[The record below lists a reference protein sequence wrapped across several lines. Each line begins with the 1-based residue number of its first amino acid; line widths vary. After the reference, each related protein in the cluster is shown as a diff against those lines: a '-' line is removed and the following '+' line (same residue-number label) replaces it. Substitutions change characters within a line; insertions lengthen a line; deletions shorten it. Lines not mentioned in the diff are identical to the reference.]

1 MSVDLLPPVMQSTH
15 REPPQLISA
24 KLKSYLGL
32 VQALLLH
39 LLCPVYL
46 QTPLVRLDEM
56 MTCLGVCFAFL
67 LRRKVS

>member
-1 MSVDLLPPVMQSTH
+1 MSVDLLPPVLQFTDREPSTH
-15 REPPQLISA
+15 QCE
-24 KLKSYLGL
+24 KSYLGL
-32 VQALLLH
+32 IQALLLH

-46 QTPLVRLDEM
+46 QTPLVRLDKM